1 MPAPAVGPVMGTNE
15 GTDVVVSRGAH
26 AEEGGSAGRAAEDPT
41 VAADPNPAGRWWFP
55 VLLAAVAFP
64 VNVLGGF
71 TIGLVGSAVRG
82 DTGFATNALWA
93 VVVTTLLV
101 SSVAVHYDRQYVA
114 SVSEWTPTRL
124 YYFTFLGYVGMM
136 LAIVYVWR
144 RHRILG
150 VP

>member
-1 MPAPAVGPVMGTNE
+1 MATNE
-15 GTDVVVSRGAH
+15 GSGVVVSEGSH
-26 AEEGGSAGRAAEDPT
+26 VDEGGSPGLATEDPT
-41 VAADPNPAGRWWFP
+41 VVATANPEGRWWFP

-71 TIGLVGSAVRG
+71 TIGLVGSAVGG
-82 DTGFATNALWA
+82 DPGFATNVLWA
-93 VVVTTLLV
+93 VVGTTLV
-101 SSVAVHYDRQYVA
+101 TSSVAVYFDRQYVA
-114 SVSEWTPTRL
+114 SVSDWTPTRL

-144 RHRILG
+144 RHRVLG